1 MWMKEFNY
9 RSVIMLGAFVS
20 LPFSTPHL
28 MGQVSGLP
36 AAHVSTQSTSDAT
49 LPVFDVITIKPNS
62 SGDQPSID
70 FDGGNFSATNFSVK
84 MLVLFAYDLKD
95 DQLFGIPKWA
105 NELRFDMKAK
115 VLDADPTILQHL
127 TNDQKRLIEQTIL
140 TERFGLIFHRET
152 KVLPVYELVVDKG
165 GPRFQPSKIEAG
177 QKGAN
182 GLGAGSLHTNNHDG
196 NADMASTAV
205 PISSLVNVLSRQT
218 ERIVVDQTGLT
229 GRYDLSLTWSRDDG
243 GTPATDQNSP
253 SILTAIQEQLGLRL
267 RPAKLPV
274 DTFVVDHVVLPSGN

>member
-1 MWMKEFNY
+1 MKEYKY
-9 RSVIMLGAFVS
+9 RYS
-20 LPFSTPHL
+20 LVLCAVALLCFSWTQL
-28 MGQVSGLP
+28 MGQDNAQPTAPVS
-36 AAHVSTQSTSDAT
+36 ARSTSDPT
-49 LPVFDVITIKPNS
+49 LPAFDVITVKPNS
-62 SGDQPSID
+62 SDERPSID

-95 DQLFGIPKWA
+95 DQLFGIPKWGEA
-105 NELRFDMKAK
+105 LHFDMKAK
-115 VLDADPTILQHL
+115 VLDADSTILQHL
-127 TNDQKRLIEQTIL
+127 NNDQKRVIEQTIL
-140 TERFGLIFHRET
+140 TERFGLTFHRET

-177 QKGAN
+177 QRGTN

-196 NADMASTAV
+196 NADMTSTAV
-205 PISSLVNVLSRQT
+205 PIASLVNVLSRQT

-229 GRYDLSLTWSRDDG
+229 GRYDLNLTWSRDDG
-243 GTPATDQNSP
+243 GKPATDQNGP

-274 DTFVVDHVVLPSGN
+274 STFVVDHVAMPSGN